1 MNPGKPV
8 GLSEA
13 ISCSR
18 YQGILPWQ
26 NHGKTQVHPSK
37 RQRTWAGGKALE
49 DAIGG
54 LNLPLLSPDC
64 IKAPPENQS
73 PLKCGAILPLIVA
86 RFPANPAV
94 NKDEKSGKI
103 EDR

>member
-1 MNPGKPV
+1 MHPVKPV

-13 ISCSR
+13 ISCSSNR
-18 YQGILPWQ
+18 GILSMQ

-37 RQRTWAGGKALE
+37 RQRTWAGGKALK

-64 IKAPPENQS
+64 IKAPPPKSFSPQS
-73 PLKCGAILPLIVA
+73 WSDFLSIPL
-86 RFPANPAV
+86 
-94 NKDEKSGKI
+94 
-103 EDR
+103 